1 MQFSCDSCKT
11 QLQIADE
18 KVRGK
23 RLIVRCRRCGAK
35 IALADPALPKSSPRV
50 ISGPDPVARPAASS
64 PAPAAGAGSQ
74 PGGDGK
80 GTDVEITRAME
91 SEVLERALQASAVDA
106 PPSNGAPQRAAPVA
120 VPADGA
126 VWFAMLHGRQTG
138 PLTRGE
144 LEARA
149 NEGEVGPR
157 TYLWREGM
165 DSWQRAR
172 DVAELGPIFPE
183 FPGSLLPLQAPPPV
197 PATKEPPP
205 APTPTPPAPPWQPPP
220 PSRQPASTQTW
231 DPASA
236 QTWQMGEGVAKEEL
250 REPVPGL
257 PPDRVPADVAREL
270 FASGEH
276 SISQKNAM
284 DLARWATDELGRKKE
299 QVAEPPRMSPPLV
312 TPATQMF
319 ESAAPKRA
327 KGAVII
333 FLGLAALAGTAL
345 VLWILLSSASERQD
359 DPPPAQAQSQAQRP
373 VQAAEATPKP
383 AETPAPPQA
392 KPPEPA
398 PAPSARGGLTADDVH
413 RKLDEN
419 KPFLQS
425 CIDDALRR
433 DPKLRVGRIRV
444 ATTIAPSG
452 QVTAARIDKRGVDE
466 SPLGACLKRATRRI
480 LFPPFAGQAFDVDIP
495 IVVTAGD

>member
-50 ISGPDPVARPAASS
+50 ISGPDRVARPAAPSA
-64 PAPAAGAGSQ
+64 APVGGAAQ

-106 PPSNGAPQRAAPVA
+106 APQNGAAAAAQAPVA
-120 VPADGA
+120 APADA
-126 VWFAMLHGRQTG
+126 AIWFAMLHGRQTG
-138 PLTRGE
+138 PLTRAE

-149 NEGEVGPR
+149 SEGEVGPR

-172 DVAELGPIFPE
+172 DVAELGRTFPQ
-183 FPGSLLPLQAPPPV
+183 FPGSLLP
-197 PATKEPPP
+197 PATP
-205 APTPTPPAPPWQPPP
+205 APTPPPKEAPTSPPAPAPQQTSALVRQPPP
-220 PSRQPASTQTW
+220 L
-231 DPASA
+231 A
-236 QTWQMGEGVAKEEL
+236 QTWQMGEGAMAEDL
-250 REPVPGL
+250 REPVPAL

-284 DLARWATDELGRKKE
+284 DLARWATDELGRKKDHA
-299 QVAEPPRMSPPLV
+299 AEHPRISPPV
-312 TPATQMF
+312 VPPAAQLF
-319 ESAAPKRA
+319 ESTAPRRG
-327 KGAVII
+327 KGTAII

-345 VLWILLSSASERQD
+345 VLWMLLSSSTELREEPAVQPAPQGQQQSA
-359 DPPPAQAQSQAQRP
+359 PAPPAPS
-373 VQAAEATPKP
+373 PKP
-383 AETPAPPQA
+383 AETQPPPQPPVPAPQ
-392 KPPEPA
+392 PA
-398 PAPSARGGLTADDVH
+398 PAAMTGLTAEQVH
-413 RKLDEN
+413 RKLDES
-419 KPFLQS
+419 KPALQS
-425 CIDDALRR
+425 CIDSAVRR
-433 DPKLRVGRIRV
+433 DPKLHVGKIHV
-444 ATTIAPSG
+444 ATTIAPTG
-452 QVTAARIDKRGVDE
+452 QVTAVRIDKRSVED
-466 SPLGACLKRATRRI
+466 SPLGACLKRATKSI
-480 LFPPFAGQAFDVDIP
+480 AFPPFAGAAFEVDIP
-495 IVVTAGD
+495 IAVTAGD